1 MTIKNDEENL
11 LRILSRNEIR
21 KRNTILYKVAGYYGV
36 NNYTLFNDYG
46 YQGLYN
52 ETTNQ
57 IRMRKHLDYSQNIL
71 DYMGSEELFS
81 NLFRIIQTTAILKKK
96 TPSNWNYACQTHLY
110 VGKKIRELINQIGGE
125 LPERLPTPKK
135 SIGEL
140 EKEIILI

>member
-1 MTIKNDEENL
+1 MTKKDDEENL
-11 LRILSRNEIR
+11 LRVLSRNEIR
-21 KRNTILYKVAGYYGV
+21 KRNTILYEVANYYGV

-57 IRMRKHLDYSQNIL
+57 IRIRKQLDYSQNIL

-81 NLFRIIQTTAILKKK
+81 NLFRIIQTTSILKKRI
-96 TPSNWNYACQTHLY
+96 PSNWNYACQTHLY
-110 VGKKIRELINQIGGE
+110 VGKKIRELIEQIEGE
-125 LPERLPTPKK
+125 LPEKLPTPKQ
-135 SIGEL
+135 SIMEL